1 MGQQMVR
8 MKTQTAPLPYIIIP
22 TSKGNL
28 KFLVDCGANVNL
40 ISRKWAYL
48 ANQPIQ
54 KIPPK
59 TVHGVT
65 GKGII
70 DEKVSLDIF
79 RPMRREKYDFL
90 VFDFHT
96 QFDGLIGTGIIFNK
110 KFNLISAENTLQVK
124 GINSKIFKIKLN
136 FYVPDPKPRAN
147 YLNLESMVRTN
158 HLTIEEKSKLF
169 PIINSVK
176 EVFHNPNNK
185 LTCTTNVK
193 CQIRTTDNY
202 PVYQKSYP
210 YPVAYKEE
218 VEKQIEKLLTDGII
232 RQSRSPWNS
241 PVWIVPKKMD
251 ASGEKKFR
259 LVIDYRKLNE
269 KTISDTYPMPE
280 ISNIL
285 DQLGGNRYFTTL
297 DLASGFHQIE
307 MDPKDIEKT
316 AFSINYGKYE
326 FTRMSFGLK
335 NAPAIFQ
342 RGMDDVLRKHIGKR
356 CYVYMDDVVVF
367 GKTLEEHL
375 ENLRIVL
382 ETLQQ
387 ANLKVQ
393 LDKSE
398 FLHNKIEFLGYIIAQ
413 EGIMPNK
420 TKIEA
425 IEKFPEPKS
434 IKQLRGFLGL
444 LGYYRRFIQ
453 DFAKIAKPLTTL
465 LRGVSCEESNKK
477 INFNSTQTKCF
488 EEMKSILTSGDILVY
503 PDFTKPFLLTCDAS
517 DFAIGAV
524 LSQGEFGKDRP
535 IHFASRTLNATEE
548 RYSASEKELLAIV
561 WGLKNFRNYLYGHK
575 VHIYTDHQP
584 ITYDLNSKNANKKL
598 IKWKSFI
605 NSHDHQITYIPG
617 KTNVVADALSRIQ
630 VNSLTPTQH
639 SADDDDSNYIPSTE
653 APLNVFRN
661 QVIIELNNTQPDT
674 IITHPFPGFRRV
686 HIKRTRY
693 TAEILTTIMKDFFD
707 PTKVNG
713 LYTSENILGQLQ
725 EIFKNHF
732 ARAGILKVR
741 FTQKLLTDVPDEEEQ
756 DKIVEEA
763 HQRAHRGIDE
773 CKQQILR
780 KYYFPS
786 TSKKLKLYIRVC
798 DVCNTCKYDRHPLR
812 VELQETPTP
821 NHPYDIVHIDIYQ
834 TEKQLFLSSID
845 KFSKYGRMIP
855 IKSHQTQH
863 VKKAFLDTIS
873 SNLIPSAVVTDNEKA
888 FISPDIRGM
897 LLDMNIKLYVTPS
910 SKSEVNGQVERFHS
924 TITEM
929 YRIQKGLTPQ
939 YCCKNLM
946 SIVVE
951 KYNNTIHS
959 TTKKTPKEILLG
971 KSHNNVTPEQ
981 LEEIRNR
988 MYDEIIVNLKERQY
1002 KQLETHNRNR
1012 QPPIPLDVGQKV
1024 YVKDKLIKPK
1034 HHPRFKKHH
1043 SQIDNIVTFRN
1054 ENNSKLHKSNVKNIN
1069 L

>member
-1 MGQQMVR
+1 MGQQVVR
-8 MKTQTAPLPYIIIP
+8 LKAGLPYIIIP
-22 TSKGNL
+22 TNKGNL

-40 ISRKWAYL
+40 ISKKWANS
-48 ANQPIQ
+48 ANQPLE
-54 KIPPK
+54 KIKPK

-65 GKGII
+65 GKSTIN
-70 DEKVSLDIF
+70 EKISLDIF
-79 RPMRREKYDFL
+79 QPMRGEKYEFF

-96 QFDGLIGTGIIFNK
+96 FFDGLIGTGIIFNK
-110 KFNLISAENTLQVK
+110 AFNLVSAENALQIK
-124 GINSKIFKIKLN
+124 GTGSKIFKIKLN
-136 FYVPDPKPRAN
+136 FYNPKPTPRAN
-147 YLNLESMVRTN
+147 YLNLETTVRTK
-158 HLTIEEKSKLF
+158 HLTAEEKNKLL
-169 PIINSVK
+169 IILNSVNK
-176 EVFHNPNNK
+176 VFHNPDDR

-193 CQIRTTDNY
+193 CQIRTTDDY

-218 VEKQIEKLLTDGII
+218 VEKQIEKLLADGII
-232 RQSRSPWNS
+232 RPSRSPWNS

-285 DQLGGNRYFTTL
+285 DQLGGNQYFTTL

-307 MDPKDIEKT
+307 MDPRDIEKT

-326 FTRMSFGLK
+326 YTRMPFGLK

-375 ENLRIVL
+375 ENLKIVL
-382 ETLQQ
+382 ETLQS

-413 EGIMPNK
+413 DGIMPNK
-420 TKIEA
+420 NKIEA
-425 IEKFPEPKS
+425 IEKFPEPKT

-444 LGYYRRFIQ
+444 LGYYRRFIK
-453 DFAKIAKPLTTL
+453 DFAKVAKPLTTL
-465 LRGVSCEESNKK
+465 LRGVKSEESNKK
-477 INFNSTQTKCF
+477 INLDSKQVKCF
-488 EEMKSILTSGDILVY
+488 NDMKRILTSGDILVY

-524 LSQGEFGKDRP
+524 LSQGEFGKDKP
-535 IHFASRTLNATEE
+535 IHFASRTLNTTEE

-575 VHIYTDHQP
+575 VLIYTDHQP

-605 NSHDHQITYIPG
+605 NSHDHHMNYIPG

-630 VNSLTPTQH
+630 INSLTPTQH

-661 QVIIELNNTQPDT
+661 QVIIELDNVQPDT
-674 IITHPFPGFRRV
+674 TITHPFPGFRRV
-686 HIKRTRY
+686 HIKRTRL
-693 TAEILTTIMKDFFD
+693 TDEILTAIMKDFFD
-707 PTKVNG
+707 PSKVNG

-725 EIFKNHF
+725 EIFKKYF

-741 FTQKLLTDVPDEEEQ
+741 FTQKLLTDVTDEEEQ
-756 DKIVEEA
+756 DKIIEET
-763 HQRAHRGIDE
+763 HKRAHRGIDE

-780 KYYFPS
+780 RYYFPS
-786 TSKKLKLYIRVC
+786 TTKKLKLFIRVC
-798 DVCNTCKYDRHPLR
+798 DICNTSKYDRHPLR
-812 VELQETPTP
+812 IELQETPIP
-821 NHPYDIVHIDIYQ
+821 NHPFDIIHIDIYQ
-834 TEKQLFLSSID
+834 TEKQLFLSSVD

-863 VKKAFLDTIS
+863 VKKAFLDTIT
-873 SNLIPSAVVTDNEKA
+873 SNLVPSSVVTDNEKA
-888 FISPDIRGM
+888 FMSPDIRGM
-897 LLDMNIKLYVTPS
+897 LLDLNITLYVTPS

-929 YRIQKGLTPQ
+929 YRIQKALTPQ

-946 SIVVE
+946 CIVVE

-959 TTKKTPKEILLG
+959 TIKKTPKEVLLG
-971 KSHNNVTPEQ
+971 KSNSTTNPEQ
-981 LEEIRNR
+981 LEEIRTK
-988 MYDEIIVNLKERQY
+988 MYDELLVNLKEKQL
-1002 KQLETHNRNR
+1002 KQLETHNKSR
-1012 QPPIPLDVGQKV
+1012 QPPVPLVVGQEI

-1034 HHPRFKKHH
+1034 HHPRFKRHH
-1043 SQIDNIVTFRN
+1043 AQTDNIVTFRN
-1054 ENNSKLHKSNVKNIN
+1054 ENNSKLHKSNIKNIN
-1069 L
+1069 LRS